1 MIQTV
6 LRMDLRKD
14 LGKEDQPQ
22 SRVFVDAAVLLGLR
36 GRLGLLSGWG
46 PDSYLSQQGDSG
58 AKCCALPPWSLISCK
73 VRVVEGCQPL
83 PCSWLLLSWPFMAKV
98 NQQFQKKS
106 VARAAL
112 CR

>member
-36 GRLGLLSGWG
+36 GRLGLLNEWVGT
-46 PDSYLSQQGDSG
+46 
-58 AKCCALPPWSLISCK
+58 
-73 VRVVEGCQPL
+73 
-83 PCSWLLLSWPFMAKV
+83 
-98 NQQFQKKS
+98 
-106 VARAAL
+106 
-112 CR
+112 